1 MTDEEYMAMSK
12 RLDKAWNIQTN
23 IKNMERM
30 INVINEAPNY
40 EFNICDKSLLP
51 YCDNDLVEDF
61 RHKIIAHLE
70 GKITLLKQEF
80 KEL

>member
-1 MTDEEYMAMSK
+1 
-12 RLDKAWNIQTN
+12 
-23 IKNMERM
+23 M